1 MKKLAYIITSLFLVT
16 IVTSC
21 KKFLTEEPLTQ
32 VATKNYFKSLK
43 DVNAA
48 VAGVYGSF
56 QQEMTGQGGTTNFTG
71 KYHYWGEARAD
82 NFDSHPNY
90 NNSTVREL
98 VTNALTSGNSITD
111 WTGLYRTIGRANT
124 AIKYIPQAAS
134 LDNKVTT
141 DIRDNN
147 LAQCYAMRA
156 ICYFQIIRLWGDA
169 PVWTEPYED
178 YKDEDERARTPV
190 DKIIDEVIIPD
201 LQKAYDLTKKNQTPT
216 VWLIGEGAIAAAM
229 ADVYMWRA
237 GTQSQ
242 QADYDQA
249 IVWFKNVFKA
259 KAPSGKVYG
268 GTAITDL
275 ESAAD
280 WKGKLFLAPTTS
292 KEAIWSIYW
301 DPLNNGCAC
310 IPVSIGL
317 SNNNI
322 RVDSVIH
329 ADWKKDKTDLRVTQT
344 IDTVSAVGRYDKLLK
359 YYDVPASGFVG
370 ISSSTAPDYPVYLV
384 MYRLGDVY
392 LSYAEALNKTGAKAE
407 ALKYLNF
414 IRQRSGLAAYT
425 VTDPVY
431 ASMDSMEDAIL
442 LERRYEL
449 FGEGKRWFDLVRTKH
464 VNKIMDPVINRRV
477 SKIQGSPYT
486 DGFGTDPG
494 KLLFPINRNVL
505 EDNRQLDQ
513 NGAYL

>member
-1 MKKLAYIITSLFLVT
+1 MKKIAYIITSLLLVT
-16 IVTSC
+16 AVTSC
-21 KKFLTEEPLTQ
+21 KKFLTEEPLSQ

-48 VAGVYGSF
+48 MAGIYGSF
-56 QQEMTGQGGTTNFTG
+56 QQEMTGQGGTANFTG
-71 KYHYWGEARAD
+71 KYNYWGEGRSD

-98 VTNALTSGNSITD
+98 VTNALTSTNSTSD

-134 LDNKVTT
+134 LDNALTT
-141 DIRDNN
+141 DLRDNN

-156 ICYFQIIRLWGDA
+156 ICYFQIVRLWGAA

-178 YKDEDERARTPV
+178 FKDEDERERTPA
-190 DKIIDEVIIPD
+190 DKIIAEVIIPD
-201 LQKAYDLTKKNQTPT
+201 LQKAYDLMKKSQTPN

-237 GTQSQ
+237 GTQAQ
-242 QADYDQA
+242 IADYNQA

-268 GTAITDL
+268 GTVIGDL

-280 WKGKLFLAPTTS
+280 WKNKLFIDPKTS

-301 DPLNNGCAC
+301 DVTNNGCAC

-344 IDTVSAVGRYDKLLK
+344 IDTVDAIGRFDKLLK
-359 YYDVPASGFVG
+359 YYNVPASGFSG
-370 ISSSTAPDYPVYLV
+370 NSAAATTFPVYLV

-392 LSYAEALNKTGAKAE
+392 LSYAEALNKTGDKAT

-414 IRQRSGLAAYT
+414 IRQRSGLVAYT
-425 VTDPVY
+425 TASPVY
-431 ASMDSMEDAIL
+431 ASMDTMEDAIL

-464 VNKIMDPVINRRV
+464 VNKIMDPVINRRLT
-477 SKIQGSPYT
+477 KIQGIPYT
-486 DGFGTDPG
+486 SGFGTDEG
-494 KLLFPINRNVL
+494 KYLFPINRNVL
-505 EDNRQLDQ
+505 EDNRALDQ
-513 NGAYL
+513 NAFYL

>member
-1 MKKLAYIITSLFLVT
+1 MKKIAYIITSLFLVT
-16 IVTSC
+16 SVTSC
-21 KKFLTEEPLTQ
+21 KKFLTEEPLSQ
-32 VATKNYFKSLK
+32 VATQNYFKSLK

-48 VAGVYGSF
+48 MAGIYGSF
-56 QQEMTGQGGTTNFTG
+56 QTEMTGQGGTSNFTG
-71 KYHYWGEARAD
+71 KYNYWGEARSD

-98 VTNALTSGNSITD
+98 VTNSLTSTNSTSD

-134 LDNKVTT
+134 LDNTLTT
-141 DIRDNN
+141 DLRDNN

-169 PVWTEPYED
+169 PIWTEPYED
-178 YKDEDERARTPV
+178 FTQDDERERISA
-190 DKIIDEVIIPD
+190 DKIISDIIIPD
-201 LQKAYDLTKKNQTPT
+201 LEKAYALTKKSQTPN

-268 GTAITDL
+268 GTVISDL
-275 ESAAD
+275 ETAGD
-280 WKGKLFLAPTTS
+280 WKNKLFLDPKLS

-301 DPLNNGCAC
+301 DPTNNGCAC
-310 IPVSIGL
+310 IPVSIGG

-322 RVDSVIH
+322 RIDSVLS
-329 ADWKKDKTDLRVTQT
+329 ATWRKDKTDLRVTQT
-344 IDTVSAVGRYDKLLK
+344 IDTIEAVGRYDKLLK
-359 YYDVPASGFVG
+359 YYNVPAAGFLG
-370 ISSSTAPDYPVYLV
+370 NTQAATTFPVYLV

-392 LSYAEALNKTGAKAE
+392 LSYAEALNKTGAKAD

-414 IRQRSGLAAYT
+414 TRQRSGLVAYT
-425 VTDPVY
+425 IASPAY
-431 ASMDSMEDAIL
+431 ANMDIMEDAIL
-442 LERRYEL
+442 EERRYEL

-464 VNKIMDPVINRRV
+464 VNKIMDPVINRRLT
-477 SKIQGSPYT
+477 KIQGLSYT
-486 DGFGTDPG
+486 DGFGTEVG
-494 KLLFPINRNVL
+494 KYLFPINRNVL
-505 EDNRQLDQ
+505 EDNKKLIQ
-513 NGAYL
+513 NPFYL